1 MTLYSKRAKSR
12 NHPSLIYLSGVASA
26 SFDTAI
32 APHGGLPSVS
42 AFRFYTPRQSRGSP
56 ASARRQ
62 RDDAGGG
69 SNDPRP
75 HRRR

>member
-32 APHGGLPSVS
+32 APPGRLPSGS
-42 AFRFYTPRQSRGSP
+42 AFRSYTPRQSRGLP

-62 RDDAGGG
+62 RDDESCG
-69 SNDPRP
+69 SHNPRAQ
-75 HRRR
+75 RQR